1 MESMLLDC
9 FRILLRCLPS
19 SPYHRSLWTQL
30 ECPLVRIRQDISQPL
45 LCNVRSLIGTSILRP
60 TMSVTLRRSWRKHT
74 GLLSMSHASVKM
86 LAGGQFPCLALLPT
100 EQDRGCLCLRKALAC
115 QISGGRVDLLP
126 SSPIFK
132 WRGV

>member
-86 LAGGQFPCLALLPT
+86 LAGGQFSCLALRPT
-100 EQDRGCLCLRKALAC
+100 RTCPCCRRVRQATVSPFSLQRIADLAH
-115 QISGGRVDLLP
+115 VTFL
-126 SSPIFK
+126 
-132 WRGV
+132 